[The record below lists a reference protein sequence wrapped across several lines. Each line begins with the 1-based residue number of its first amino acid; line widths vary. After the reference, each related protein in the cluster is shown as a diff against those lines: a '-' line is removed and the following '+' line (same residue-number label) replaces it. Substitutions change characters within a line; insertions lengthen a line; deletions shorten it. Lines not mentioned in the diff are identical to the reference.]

1 MVRSVAIGIAVAAL
15 AALAPA
21 VAEAKDGQIEVVAPG
36 NDPRKVSVSLS
47 ELGQA
52 DINNQVYRLASGPT
66 TISNGY
72 SMGKV
77 LREAEARAGGWLDL
91 ETLPSVEVGL
101 PSGGVVELS
110 RAQAL
115 DPNFFDDGPPVF
127 YESNGNT
134 VFVMPGSPGRAYTF
148 RFAPVDI
155 KAGDGKVWDVSLSH
169 SPDRPR
175 RGQAVTITARVTG
188 APAGAQLSYAW
199 SFSDGDERTTTLPR
213 VVHRFRGSGRRSVS
227 VNVTGADGSG
237 YGFQTI
243 DESPGGGGGGGD
255 GQRDPDRDS
264 GGTGGT
270 GSGTSSGGGSG
281 AGYGFGSGG
290 GGSPG
295 SPGAGSPVT
304 ALPESTPP
312 DRPTPSDEGLE
323 EVSGL
328 LIDPSVEAGAGS
340 TDEPVEPDQAGGG
353 FGLSGEAAT
362 LFGVG
367 LLIALGGLIEARL
380 LFRRP

>member
-1 MVRSVAIGIAVAAL
+1 MIRSAAIGIAVAAV

-21 VAEAKDGQIEVVAPG
+21 VAAARDGQIEVVAPG
-36 NDPRKVSVSLS
+36 NDPRKVTVSLS

-77 LREAEARAGGWLDL
+77 LAAAETRAGGWLDL

-127 YESNGNT
+127 YESNRNT
-134 VFVMPGSPGRAYTF
+134 VFVMPGSPGRAFTF
-148 RFAPVDI
+148 QFAPVDV
-155 KAGDGKVWDVSLSH
+155 KVGDGEVWDVSLSH

-175 RGQAVTITARVTG
+175 KGQAVTIRAEVTG

-199 SFSDGDERTTTLPR
+199 SFSDGRSASSTVPR

-227 VNVTGADGSG
+227 VTVTGADGSG
-237 YGFQTI
+237 YAFRTI
-243 DESPGGGGGGGD
+243 DVSPGGGGGDGG
-255 GQRDPDRDS
+255 QDPEPDS

-270 GSGTSSGGGSG
+270 GSGTGSGGGSG
-281 AGYGFGSGG
+281 YGYGFGSGG
-290 GGSPG
+290 GGAPG
-295 SPGAGSPVT
+295 STGSGSPAT
-304 ALPESTPP
+304 ALPESTPA

-328 LIDPSVEAGAGS
+328 LIDPSVEAGSAPA
-340 TDEPVEPDQAGGG
+340 DRPAEADQAGGG

>member
-1 MVRSVAIGIAVAAL
+1 MARSVAIGFAVAAI

-21 VAEAKDGQIEVVAPG
+21 VAAARDGQIEVVAPG
-36 NDPRKVSVSLS
+36 NDPRKVSLSLS

-52 DINNQVYRLASGPT
+52 DINNQVYRLTSGPT

-72 SMGKV
+72 SMGKI
-77 LREAEARAGGWLDL
+77 LREAEMRAGGWLDL

-110 RAQAL
+110 RARAL
-115 DPNFFDDGPPVF
+115 DPNFFADGPPVF
-127 YESNGNT
+127 YENNGNT
-134 VFVMPGSPGRAYTF
+134 VFVMPGSPGRSYTF

-175 RGQAVTITARVTG
+175 KGQAVTITAKVTG
-188 APAGAQLSYAW
+188 ALSGARLSYAW
-199 SFSDGDERTTTLPR
+199 SFSDGRRVTTAVPR
-213 VVHRFRGSGRRSVS
+213 VVHRFQGSGRRSVS
-227 VNVTGADGSG
+227 VTVTGADGSG
-237 YGFQTI
+237 YAFQTI
-243 DESPGGGGGGGD
+243 DESPGGGGNGGD
-255 GQRDPDRDS
+255 GQQEPEPDS
-264 GGTGGT
+264 GGSGGA
-270 GSGTSSGGGSG
+270 GSGTGSGGGSG
-281 AGYGFGSGG
+281 DGSGFGSGG

-295 SPGAGSPVT
+295 SSGTDSP
-304 ALPESTPP
+304 AMAPPEATPS
-312 DRPTPSDEGLE
+312 DRPTPSEEGLE

-328 LIDPSVEAGAGS
+328 LIDPSVEAGVAP
-340 TDEPVEPDQAGGG
+340 TDEPAEADQPGGG
-353 FGLSGEAAT
+353 FGLSSEAAT

>member
-1 MVRSVAIGIAVAAL
+1 MVRSVAIGIAVAVA

-21 VAEAKDGQIEVVAPG
+21 VAAARDGQIEVVAPG
-36 NDPRKVSVSLS
+36 NDPRKVSLSLS

-52 DINNQVYRLASGPT
+52 DINNQVYRLTSGPT

-72 SMGKV
+72 SMGKI
-77 LREAEARAGGWLDL
+77 LREAETRSGGWLDL

-110 RAQAL
+110 RARAL
-115 DPNFFDDGPPVF
+115 DPNFFTDGPPVF
-127 YESNGNT
+127 YENNGNT
-134 VFVMPGSPGRAYTF
+134 VFVMPGSPGRSHTF

-155 KAGDGKVWDVSLSH
+155 KVGDGKVWDVSLSH

-175 RGQAVTITARVTG
+175 RGQPVTITAQVTG
-188 APAGAQLSYAW
+188 GPAVGLTYAW
-199 SFSDGDERTTTLPR
+199 RFSDGARETTSVPR
-213 VVHRFRGSGRRSVS
+213 VVHRFRGSGPRSVS
-227 VNVTGADGSG
+227 VTVTGADGSG
-237 YGFQTI
+237 YAFRTI
-243 DESPGGGGGGGD
+243 DESPAGGGGGGD
-255 GQRDPDRDS
+255 GQQDPEPDS
-264 GGTGGT
+264 GGTAGN
-270 GSGTSSGGGSG
+270 GSGT
-281 AGYGFGSGG
+281 GSGG
-290 GGSPG
+290 GGGDGYGTGSGSGSSPG
-295 SPGAGSPVT
+295 PSGSGSPVT
-304 ALPESTPP
+304 ALPESPP
-312 DRPTPSDEGLE
+312 SDRSNRPDEGLE

-328 LIDPSVEAGAGS
+328 LIDPSVEAGAAPV
-340 TDEPVEPDQAGGG
+340 DESGGADQAGGG